1 MSQGTASEPSIA
13 VGPSGPVEVSPAATD
28 EEMAAILAA
37 YEALWPKPQ
46 PQKKTQENNAWRFSG
61 RWFNTPKFPRT

>member
-1 MSQGTASEPSIA
+1 MSEQN
-13 VGPSGPVEVSPAATD
+13 PSGLQVSPAASD

-46 PQKKTQENNAWRFSG
+46 PVQTAIDTSAAWRFSG
-61 RWFNTPKFPRT
+61 RWFATKKFPQR

>member
-1 MSQGTASEPSIA
+1 MNEPSIG
-13 VGPSGPVEVSPAATD
+13 VGPSGPVEVTPAATD

-46 PQKKTQENNAWRFSG
+46 PPKKSPTNPAWRFSG
-61 RWFNTPKFPRT
+61 RWYTRPRFPRQS